1 MNNFVFKEIKN
12 KDLNKELDLIGFDKA
27 YQLKFQ
33 DKMNYKNI
41 KIFNLNLAQAN
52 ILKQTALIFGAD
64 CAINRNVIIGNIE
77 KSDVILCGSISQLR
91 KISEKLISQPFKL
104 KILAEQILDL
114 LDNQTRN
121 KTKLVGILNI
131 TPDSF
136 SDGGLYLN
144 KDLAIKHLLTL
155 IEEGADII
163 DIGAESTR
171 PYSTSVDTNTQIERL
186 KPVLTF
192 IQKENLKLEISVD
205 TRDSNVADFA
215 LNNGVEII
223 NDVSGFDFDNK
234 MPDIIKKYD
243 ANIIIQHSKGDPSS
257 MQNNPHYNNLIED
270 IFFNLKNKIELAEE
284 KGIKNIV
291 IDPGIGFG
299 KTREHNLEI
308 LNRIEE
314 FYSLKKPIMVGLS
327 RKSFLGNFDN
337 NQDKDALSLALSY
350 PLIKSGVDYLRVHN
364 VKLHKNILNL
374 I

>member
-114 LDNQTRN
+114 LDNQTKN

>member
-64 CAINRNVIIGNIE
+64 CAININAIIGNIE

-186 KPVLTF
+186 KPVLKF